1 VNKFSLWYRSQPAAI
16 RFLLTVNVVI
26 YVVYQLVLAH
36 FAPTFFFFR
45 NVLALNPELPGILAQ
60 PWQIIT
66 YNFLHLGSGFW
77 GLIHIVF
84 NMLWLIWVGREFE
97 EMQGSYR
104 LFALYMLGGIGGG
117 LLTVLLHNLFPGVPG
132 FGGPVQGASG
142 AVLGVLMG
150 VAVMYPHKSIALLL
164 FGVVRLLYVVLAF
177 LAINLLF
184 MGGGGTSVSAHFGGA
199 LFGFIFAWT
208 DARGIDLSAW
218 AKLFFPQRSYGSRSS
233 KSGVVGRMQGWVTS
247 RSPRKEKAPVGEPA
261 RIKQVARA
269 AEEAPV
275 SDLQHRVD
283 KILDKINE
291 HGAESLTDE
300 ERQVLIDASKRR

>member
-26 YVVYQLVLAH
+26 YVVYQLFLVH

-45 NVLALNPELPGILAQ
+45 NVLALNPEFPGILFQ
-60 PWQIIT
+60 PWQVIT
-66 YNFLHLGSGFW
+66 YNFLHLGTGFW

-117 LLTVLLHNLFPGVPG
+117 LLTILLHSILPGVPG

-177 LAINLLF
+177 LALNLLF
-184 MGGGGTSVSAHFGGA
+184 LGGGGTSVSAHFGGA

-218 AKLFFPQRSYGSRSS
+218 AKLFFPQRPHGSGASRP
-233 KSGVVGRMQGWVTS
+233 GMVGRMQGWVSS
-247 RSPRKEKAPVGEPA
+247 RSRKEKAHVSEPA
-261 RIKQVARA
+261 RIKQMPRVR
-269 AEEAPV
+269 EEAPV

-291 HGAESLTDE
+291 QGAEALTDE
-300 ERQVLIDASKRR
+300 ERQILIDASKSR